1 MKRELHNDNETL
13 AVENGAFIIKG
24 RASGRLDVRK
34 RTLRSFVE
42 GAFRTAIEGRQV
54 EELLLHLGPFFM
66 WRIETGAL
74 NNFDAALKEALAESD
89 DEAVA
94 NLAAATA
101 RGVVYTVEGGGD
113 LLRPRST
120 RPCGQLGGRL
130 LR

>member
-13 AVENGAFIIKG
+13 AVENGTFIIKG

-89 DEAVA
+89 DELVLFSDRGELNTRLKVVA
-94 NLAAATA
+94 I
-101 RGVVYTVEGGGD
+101 Y
-113 LLRPRST
+113 
-120 RPCGQLGGRL
+120 
-130 LR
+130 